1 MDHGADCRSSFDLRN
16 SNVEFVCDQKEKIDA
31 VCSPG
36 GSTIVGVEE
45 LENGAFRGTVANAVV
60 SAYEKTKKLG
70 E

>member
-16 SNVEFVCDQKEKIDA
+16 SNAEFVFDEKKKIDA

-45 LENGAFRGTVANAVV
+45 LENWGMRA
-60 SAYEKTKKLG
+60 
-70 E
+70 